1 MTEFEKPSHTEQDY
15 FKQKDLELLA
25 ELREKSAAAR
35 AAGPAVRK
43 SPITGEPMVQKTFHG
58 ITIDVC
64 PTSGGVWL
72 DAGELEMLMQV
83 NQPAMG
89 GFLKNLFGR

>member
-1 MTEFEKPSHTEQDY
+1 MTDFEKPSDTEQDY

-25 ELREKSAAAR
+25 ELREKNAHAR
-35 AAGPAVRK
+35 QAEQQVRK

-58 ITIDVC
+58 VTIDVC

-72 DAGELEMLMQV
+72 DAGELDVLLKV
-83 NQPAMG
+83 NQSAVG
-89 GFLKNLFGR
+89 GFLKNLIGR

>member
-1 MTEFEKPSHTEQDY
+1 MTDFDKPSNTEQDY

-25 ELREKSAAAR
+25 ELREKSAASR
-35 AAGPAVRK
+35 AAGPEVRK
-43 SPITGEPMVQKTFHG
+43 SPITGEPMVQKSFHG

-83 NQPAMG
+83 QQSAMG
-89 GFLKNLFGR
+89 GFLKNLLGR